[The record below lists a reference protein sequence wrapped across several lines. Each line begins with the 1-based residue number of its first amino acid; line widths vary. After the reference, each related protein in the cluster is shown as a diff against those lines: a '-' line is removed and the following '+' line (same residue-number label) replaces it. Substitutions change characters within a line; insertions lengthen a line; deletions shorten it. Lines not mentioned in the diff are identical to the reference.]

1 MCSLIEQ
8 INSIGT
14 FKNKNTLKRPY
25 ILPLCYTF
33 KKKLLR
39 THGFILKSNFKKL
52 FLKDRE
58 FYLFVLNV
66 ACSVQSS
73 SY

>member
-14 FKNKNTLKRPY
+14 FKNKNTLKRRY

-33 KKKLLR
+33 K
-39 THGFILKSNFKKL
+39 N
-52 FLKDRE
+52 
-58 FYLFVLNV
+58 YFVLMGL
-66 ACSVQSS
+66 
-73 SY
+73 Y